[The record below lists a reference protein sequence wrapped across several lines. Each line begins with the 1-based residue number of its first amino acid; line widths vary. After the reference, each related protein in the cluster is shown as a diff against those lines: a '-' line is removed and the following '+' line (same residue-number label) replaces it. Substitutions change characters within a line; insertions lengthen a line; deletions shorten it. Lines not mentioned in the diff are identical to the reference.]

1 MHFGKDW
8 ARSKKSLL
16 TTNYGKRHLAQ
27 QVEPQPL
34 SKMAVLLSHAAVQ
47 VGLPAYH
54 VWLDQKCRLFARQAQ
69 CCSMLMV
76 PVSHNMEPTSRKA
89 IMGDAL

>member
-1 MHFGKDW
+1 MSASWQRHPSQTKLSVACHMLGMHFGIHW
-8 ARSKKSLL
+8 VKSTKILY

-54 VWLDQKCRLFARQAQ
+54 VCLDQSCRLFAR
-69 CCSMLMV
+69 
-76 PVSHNMEPTSRKA
+76 
-89 IMGDAL
+89 